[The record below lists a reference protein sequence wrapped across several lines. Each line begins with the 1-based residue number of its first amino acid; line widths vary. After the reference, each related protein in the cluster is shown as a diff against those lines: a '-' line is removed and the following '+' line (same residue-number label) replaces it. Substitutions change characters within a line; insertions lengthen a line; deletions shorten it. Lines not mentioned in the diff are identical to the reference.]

1 MTGQAGARQMK
12 SLYLFSLVL
21 IPFLLTSCA
30 SQQVHE
36 CPPGTLQLPD
46 CPSADAVNDESIN
59 ALFQQRT
66 WIRNLWMWTGLE
78 DGKKIVFY
86 SEPYAGF
93 WKKLAVTLLRV
104 LPVDAML

>member
-1 MTGQAGARQMK
+1 
-12 SLYLFSLVL
+12 
-21 IPFLLTSCA
+21 
-30 SQQVHE
+30 
-36 CPPGTLQLPD
+36 
-46 CPSADAVNDESIN
+46 
-59 ALFQQRT
+59 
-66 WIRNLWMWTGLE
+66 MWTGLE

>member
-1 MTGQAGARQMK
+1 MLGFF
-12 SLYLFSLVL
+12 LNLFK
-21 IPFLLTSCA
+21 LLRA
-30 SQQVHE
+30 IWHGIKFDKHV
-36 CPPGTLQLPD
+36 
-46 CPSADAVNDESIN
+46 DAVAFRVELVTDENGKESI
-59 ALFQQRT
+59 R
-66 WIRNLWMWTGLE
+66 WTGLE